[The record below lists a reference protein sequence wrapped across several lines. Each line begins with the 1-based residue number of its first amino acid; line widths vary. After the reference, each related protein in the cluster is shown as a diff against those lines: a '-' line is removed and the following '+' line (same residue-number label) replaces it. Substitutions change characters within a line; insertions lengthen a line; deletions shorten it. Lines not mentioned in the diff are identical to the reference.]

1 MLLFI
6 EKTRKLQTQ
15 FIFSFCISAF
25 EKEGPIKKKFNL
37 FSQKKRKKKIENF
50 AIHMDTVNVGRAR
63 TTRTPSSRT
72 PDATAGAE
80 REGVPA
86 RLNGYA
92 GALMAHA
99 PSAGSMEDVSSE
111 CGDQLSDDRLSSTSL
126 LYSAPS
132 CIQDFTERW
141 ITEVMR
147 QYYMTQ
153 FGQKSPL
160 PDGIGSFS
168 VEMAGNND
176 DKVGVSYNL
185 FFLLRRW

>member
-1 MLLFI
+1 
-6 EKTRKLQTQ
+6 
-15 FIFSFCISAF
+15 
-25 EKEGPIKKKFNL
+25 
-37 FSQKKRKKKIENF
+37 
-50 AIHMDTVNVGRAR
+50 
-63 TTRTPSSRT
+63 
-72 PDATAGAE
+72 
-80 REGVPA
+80 
-86 RLNGYA
+86 
-92 GALMAHA
+92 
-99 PSAGSMEDVSSE
+99 VSSE

-176 DKVGVSYNL
+176 DKVDVSYNL
-185 FFLLRRW
+185 FSCSVAGEVS